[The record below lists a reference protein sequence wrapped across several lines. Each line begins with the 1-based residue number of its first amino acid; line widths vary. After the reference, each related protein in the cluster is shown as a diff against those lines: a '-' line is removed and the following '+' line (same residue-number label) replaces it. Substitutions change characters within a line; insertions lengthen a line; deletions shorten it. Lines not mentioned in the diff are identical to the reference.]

1 MILEDVPP
9 TMKTVCNLFIHL
21 IDACMHQNLVN
32 ERTPHMLQRKRASEL
47 TIFGASMIYFFAWST
62 LQIRFDGSLIPR
74 PIWLSPDPLVS
85 GSYWHAMPVMFT
97 LIIPP
102 VSWLLLL
109 LLLLGGLPVLLS
121 AGWGAFKAGRYLTLF
136 LTLLGFF
143 SPFVTVLLALMPFI
157 LQANSGIDVQTL
169 LWEFMLIGFLGLVVD
184 LALMFFAIQQVPPQR
199 RVTHYVLYP
208 ATVIP
213 FVMAVGLVI
222 LVIWMAPFLIAA
234 WTDKFSLGFTFSYIF
249 PQGILFLIMGMAL
262 LFTIRSLAKIY
273 KARNLAVGSE
283 QILREMEM

>member
-1 MILEDVPP
+1 MLLEDVPP

-62 LQIRFDGSLIPR
+62 LQIRFDGSLSPR

-109 LLLLGGLPVLLS
+109 LLLLAVCLFCFLLVGEHS
-121 AGWGAFKAGRYLTLF
+121 RLAATSLF
-136 LTLLGFF
+136 
-143 SPFVTVLLALMPFI
+143 
-157 LQANSGIDVQTL
+157 
-169 LWEFMLIGFLGLVVD
+169 FLRCWV
-184 LALMFFAIQQVPPQR
+184 
-199 RVTHYVLYP
+199 
-208 ATVIP
+208 
-213 FVMAVGLVI
+213 
-222 LVIWMAPFLIAA
+222 
-234 WTDKFSLGFTFSYIF
+234 
-249 PQGILFLIMGMAL
+249 
-262 LFTIRSLAKIY
+262 SLA
-273 KARNLAVGSE
+273 RL
-283 QILREMEM
+283 